1 MRTNW
6 TSSLPAALLAI
17 LLLACPS
24 VAAAQVEDDEATTLV
39 RPVDDDEATTLVR
52 PVDVDEATTLVRP
65 VDDDEETTL
74 LVPVDDDEEG
84 TLIRRDKPAKVGTT
98 IVRKPVRTE
107 QQSSGA
113 SFVTSRF
120 SGYLFEKL
128 ALDTVHDGNGEDV
141 IDLRSRFVLSAE
153 INTADFMKIFI
164 STRFW
169 HFAVGEDAGN
179 ESWTVLNSRNV
190 KYEYEAEVQEAYVY
204 LPNDVL
210 NLRIGNQIV
219 RWGYG
224 QFNKPSD
231 VLNPMDYR
239 EGLFSDLEVPLV
251 PVFMVHLD
259 RNVGPVNVSGVYI
272 PFFSPNRTNLFGQDW
287 APLSAMGGN
296 PAFATAGGM
305 TQMSGMIGGLIPG
318 GIEDDVQ
325 PLMLATHPPDEGL
338 ENGQFGTRLATRIAD
353 VDLSLIYFYGWDK
366 LPHIKVDNQFLGD
379 VGLLAGT
386 MQEHPAVMGVLK
398 GMTALDPYDPLASG
412 AEMLGALNALSDDDK
427 AALELAMQ
435 AVNRILFDEAGN
447 PRQLALE
454 DIFATRYRRQHKVGL
469 SGSAILFDRVG
480 LKLDSAFSP
489 ARTVYLESAAGF
501 PVARSLPAISYSVGL
516 DYRLSTWFDIM
527 GEFYHFHVMSLEE
540 DEKVFVIGSDLYMVT
555 LASHIRLLDFEALE
569 FQLAGMFEIAMQ
581 NLFLFPKVTYKFP
594 NGIHVA
600 VGAIVAE
607 VLGDGDEMGPAGLFD
622 RNDSVYGEFKW
633 AF

>member
-6 TSSLPAALLAI
+6 TSSLKAALLVAALLAHP
-17 LLLACPS
+17 A
-24 VAAAQVEDDEATTLV
+24 VATAQVEDDEATTLV

-52 PVDVDEATTLVRP
+52 PVDDEEATTLVRP
-65 VDDDEETTL
+65 VDDEETTL
-74 LVPVDDDEEG
+74 IAPAESDEED
-84 TLIRRDKPAKVGTT
+84 TLVQRAKPAGEGTT
-98 IVRKPVRTE
+98 LVRKPVAKALP
-107 QQSSGA
+107 SSSP
-113 SFVTSRF
+113 SFVTSRI
-120 SGYLFEKL
+120 SGYLFEKW
-128 ALDTVHDGNGEDV
+128 AFDTAHDGHGEDV
-141 IDLRSRFVLSAE
+141 FDLRSRFVLGAE
-153 INTADFMKIFI
+153 INTADFMKVYI
-164 STRFW
+164 SARFW
-169 HFAVGEDAGN
+169 HFAVGEDAGD

-204 LPNDVL
+204 LPNNVL

-231 VLNPMDYR
+231 VLNPVDYR

-251 PVFMVHLD
+251 PVFMVHGD

-272 PFFSPNRTNLFGQDW
+272 PFFTPNRTSLFGQDW

-296 PAFATAGGM
+296 PAFATVGGM
-305 TQMSGMIGGLIPG
+305 SQMSGMIGGLIPV
-318 GIEDDVQ
+318 GIEDDAQ
-325 PLMLATHPPDEGL
+325 PLLLATHPPDEGL

-353 VDLSLIYFYGWDK
+353 IDLSLVYFYGWDK

-386 MQEHPAVMGVLK
+386 MQEHPALLGVLK
-398 GMTALDPYDPLASG
+398 GLTALDPYNPVAAG
-412 AEMLGALNALSDDDK
+412 FEMLGTLEALSSDDK
-427 AALELAMQ
+427 AALEQAMQ
-435 AVNRILFDEAGN
+435 AINRILFDEAGN
-447 PRQLALE
+447 PRQLSLE
-454 DIFATRYRRQHKVGL
+454 EIFATRYRRQHTVGL

-516 DYRLSTWFDIM
+516 DYRLGTWFDIM
-527 GEFYHFHVMSLEE
+527 GEFYHFHVMDLEAG
-540 DEKVFVIGSDLYMVT
+540 EKVFVIGSDLYMVT

-569 FQLAGMFEIAMQ
+569 FQLAGMYEIAMQ

-600 VGAIVAE
+600 AGAIVAE

-622 RNDSVYGEFKW
+622 RNDSVYAEFKW